1 MQELSKKKIEVE
13 NLIYEIRGKQVM
25 LDSDL
30 AKLYQ
35 CKNGTKEINQAVKNN
50 IEKFPERFSWIL
62 SNSEEQNLRSNFLT
76 SSLKQYGGRRYNRR
90 VFTEQGVAMLAT
102 ILKSKIA
109 TEVSIRIMDAF
120 VAMRKYVSTNLIEQK
135 YINNMVLEHDNDIKM
150 LQESFKKFEE
160 KKKTNEIYFDGQIY
174 DAYSKVIDIF
184 KSAKESLV
192 IIDGYADKTI
202 LDFIKELKVN
212 VTLIVREKS
221 LLHEMDIEKY
231 NKQYQNLKVIYDNT
245 FHDRYFILDQEI
257 MYHCGTSLNHI
268 GEKTFSINLLE
279 DEIVKELLLNKIKEK
294 KFKHVLKCV
303 LFSIFFLIT
312 FDFLKHIS

>member
-1 MQELSKKKIEVE
+1 
-13 NLIYEIRGKQVM
+13 M

-35 CKNGTKEINQAVKNN
+35 CKNGTKSLNLAVKRNLN
-50 IEKFPERFSWIL
+50 KFPNDFYFQL
-62 SNSEEQNLRSNFLT
+62 TEEESKIFWFQIETKKEKIETR
-76 SSLKQYGGRRYNRR
+76 GGKYNKPY
-90 VFTEQGVAMLAT
+90 VFTQEGVSMLAT
-102 ILKSKIA
+102 VLKTPIA
-109 TEVSIRIMDAF
+109 AEVSIRIMRAF
-120 VAMRKYVSTNLIEQK
+120 VAMRKYISTNLIEQK
-135 YINNMVLEHDNDIKM
+135 YINSMVLEHDNDIKM

-279 DEIVKELLLNKIKEK
+279 DEIVKKSLLDRIKKIVLQTNIYSYY
-294 KFKHVLKCV
+294 FK
-303 LFSIFFLIT
+303 T
-312 FDFLKHIS
+312 YR